1 MGATINK
8 IDSKNSKKSF
18 ENSILGK
25 NMFFGKIRPQKI
37 Q

>member
-8 IDSKNSKKSF
+8 IDLKNSKKSF

-25 NMFFGKIRPQKI
+25 TCFLGK
-37 Q
+37 